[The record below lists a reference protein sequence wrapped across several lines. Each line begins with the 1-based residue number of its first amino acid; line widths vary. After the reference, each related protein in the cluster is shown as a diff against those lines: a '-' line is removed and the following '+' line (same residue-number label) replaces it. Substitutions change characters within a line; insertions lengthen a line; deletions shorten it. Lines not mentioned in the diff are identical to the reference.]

1 MTAFGWIVSYG
12 PLIILLAQIAITL
25 AELAIG
31 QGNGEQKRAEA
42 LASIK
47 EFEDKLGLRLPK
59 TLERYHDVVVGL
71 LIDALV
77 AVFNRTGFFAHSDA
91 AA

>member
-1 MTAFGWIVSYG
+1 MTTVGWIVSYG
-12 PLIILLAQIAITL
+12 PLIILLTQIAITL

-42 LASIK
+42 LARIK
-47 EFEDKLGLRLPK
+47 EFEERLGLRMPALI
-59 TLERYHDVVVGL
+59 ERYHDALVGL

>member
-1 MTAFGWIVSYG
+1 MTTIGWIVGYG
-12 PLIILLAQIAITL
+12 PLIIVLTQIAITL
-25 AELAIG
+25 AELAQG
-31 QGNGEQKRAEA
+31 GGNGDQKRAEA
-42 LASIK
+42 LAKIK
-47 EFEDKLGLRLPK
+47 EFEDRLGLKLPSVIQ
-59 TLERYHDVVVGL
+59 RYHDTLVGL